1 MPPSCGDVDAEWFG
15 PAGRER
21 AAGRHSSALRRY
33 RGPAAGTGGV
43 RLRHTGPIADLTE
56 TRRVTIALELID
68 GPPTP
73 VFHKFVKSL
82 KDEAGARQIA
92 VVPASEAKYR
102 LRGYLAA
109 HGQGATSIT
118 WVLDVYDADQ
128 RRVFRLRGEEK
139 AAGRAWAAADEEVLN
154 RIARTGMQ
162 QFSVLA
168 AARPG
173 SAPVV
178 AASPPLQRTSSTFG
192 GWLDDWAPE
201 ASGIFRTLR
210 REPARPR
217 DHRRRG
223 ATTAAR
229 RGPAPARPAGT
240 ARRPVGV
247 CIRLRAGRPVTKQ

>member
-1 MPPSCGDVDAEWFG
+1 MQSGLG
-15 PAGRER
+15 RPAAHARQ
-21 AAGRHSSALRRY
+21 AGIHRRY
-33 RGPAAGTGGV
+33 DGIGV
-43 RLRHTGPIADLTE
+43 LLLGLAVSGCISAGPIGDITE

-102 LRGYLAA
+102 LRGYLAT

-139 AAGRAWAAADEEVLN
+139 AAGRAWAAADQEVLN

-162 QFSVLA
+162 QFSVHA

-210 REPARPR
+210 REPASPEITADAGPRPPP
-217 DHRRRG
+217 DEIPLPRG
-223 ATTAAR
+223 R
-229 RGPAPARPAGT
+229 PAPPGAPSGSAFAFAPEDR
-240 ARRPVGV
+240 
-247 CIRLRAGRPVTKQ
+247 